1 MSAADTL
8 DRQAP
13 IPYIRDKAKREFDV
27 PTIKFEFEREVV
39 KTVRKRTENEQGVPQ
54 GMITETS
61 TYTKDVK
68 VTLKTFS
75 HSSEEDGEHF
85 LEALETMQK
94 ELSPEWTVAQ
104 GRKGND
110 ATVLFKAVDKMLL
123 HSANGVKSANSMS
136 SHTSPLQGRSHL
148 KPLVCKLMQG
158 SNKKPKIVCKS

>member
-39 KTVRKRTENEQGVPQ
+39 KTVRKQTENEQGVPQ

-94 ELSPEWTVAQ
+94 ELIPEWTEPQ
-104 GRKGND
+104 GRKGYD
-110 ATVLFKAVDKMLL
+110 AKVLFQAVDKMLL
-123 HSANGVKSANSMS
+123 HSANAEWMDTLSRYDKRNSI
-136 SHTSPLQGRSHL
+136 P
-148 KPLVCKLMQG
+148 
-158 SNKKPKIVCKS
+158 